1 MEKHDDSIYSTPKAD
16 LDRGDREPAYGGFW
30 IRVAAAIIDSIW
42 IVALTLALGWM
53 IYGAIYLQS
62 TEIVMGYADFFIS
75 YVLPFLLTMLF
86 WYYKS
91 ATPGKMVLGLKIVDA
106 ATLGK
111 PSKGQLVGRYLAY
124 YLSGLPLFL
133 GFLWVAWDR
142 RKQGWHDKLAG
153 TLVIRRS

>member
-1 MEKHDDSIYSTPKAD
+1 MSDRDDSIYATPRAD
-16 LDRGDREPAYGGFW
+16 LDRDDRSPAYAGFW

-42 IVALTLALGWM
+42 VIALTLALGWM
-53 IYGAIYLQS
+53 IYGAIYIQS
-62 TEIVMGYADFFIS
+62 TQFVLGTADFFIS
-75 YVLPFLLTMLF
+75 YVLPFILTMLF

-91 ATPGKMVLGLKIVDA
+91 ATPGKMLLGLKIVDA
-106 ATLGK
+106 TTLGK

-153 TLVIRRS
+153 TLVVRRS